1 MDFVSVDAYLNKLH
15 GADLYT
21 QLAQEKKEPLVFTAT
36 ELLTDAFGVDK
47 LTERIVSLQ
56 VLYMLE
62 GEQQGYAMLKRQGI
76 TQYANKGVSAT
87 FNGSTSDIA
96 PSVLGL
102 IQTSGAR
109 VGRLI

>member
-1 MDFVSVDAYLNKLH
+1 
-15 GADLYT
+15 
-21 QLAQEKKEPLVFTAT
+21 
-36 ELLTDAFGVDK
+36 
-47 LTERIVSLQ
+47 
-56 VLYMLE
+56 
-62 GEQQGYAMLKRQGI
+62 MLKRQGI

-102 IQTSGAR
+102 IKTSGAR

>member
-1 MDFVSVDAYLNKLH
+1 MDYTSIDAYLNKLH

-62 GEQQGYAMLKRQGI
+62 GEQQGYAMLKRQGV
-76 TQYANKGVSAT
+76 TEYANKGVSAK
-87 FNGSTSDIA
+87 FDGSSDIA
-96 PSVLGL
+96 PSIAAL
-102 IQTSGAR
+102 IKTSGAK

>member
-47 LTERIVSLQ
+47 LTDRIVSLQ

-62 GEQQGYAMLKRQGI
+62 GEAEGYAMLKRQGV
-76 TQYANKGVSAT
+76 TEFSNKGTSAK
-87 FNGSTSDIA
+87 FDGSTTSIA
-96 PSVLGL
+96 PSITAL
-102 IQTSGAR
+102 IKTSGAR